1 MAVGITRFSPTHVEA
16 SASFRGRGLFF
27 SRTADGT
34 WWALRLRKRQCTD
47 PLPPTDPS
55 SAGGVREPRRPDG
68 PQLGPGHSL
77 QLP

>member
-1 MAVGITRFSPTHVEA
+1 MAVGITRYSPTHIEA
-16 SASFRGRGLFF
+16 NATIRGRGLFF

-34 WWALRLRKRQCTD
+34 WWALRLRKRRCTD
-47 PLPPTDPS
+47 PAKPSNPS
-55 SAGGVREPRRPDG
+55 SPGGVRKPRRPNG